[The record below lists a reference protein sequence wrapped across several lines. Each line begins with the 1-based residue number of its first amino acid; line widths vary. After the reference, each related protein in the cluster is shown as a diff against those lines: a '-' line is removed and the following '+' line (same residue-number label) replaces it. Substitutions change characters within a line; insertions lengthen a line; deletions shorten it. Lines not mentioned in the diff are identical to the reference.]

1 LTEADGRFS
10 LDRVDQDPLPVWL
23 PFVAIAWTVFVVGI
37 SIVFRRSKG
46 KPVFPVVP
54 SGALYVDKWASGR
67 WASNCLLVAVTD
79 NAVTVVPRFPFNLM
93 FLPEVYGLERTI
105 PMTTVREVRRLQ
117 SFGLFNNVAVVYDDG
132 VQRELRLR
140 VRKPQAFVDAVGR
153 SPLVRISD

>member
-1 LTEADGRFS
+1 
-10 LDRVDQDPLPVWL
+10 
-23 PFVAIAWTVFVVGI
+23 
-37 SIVFRRSKG
+37 
-46 KPVFPVVP
+46 
-54 SGALYVDKWASGR
+54 
-67 WASNCLLVAVTD
+67 
-79 NAVTVVPRFPFNLM
+79 M